1 MAKPFFPWMGNKE
14 KLVPYIHQLIP
25 PHVKQF
31 TEVFGG
37 SGAVILGL
45 QPKKGRLDIYN
56 DLNDDL
62 FNVFCCVKEKSFSLA
77 KELKFLP
84 VHGRTPFA
92 FYRDMAAHEP
102 DFYRHIEEEKRV
114 VAESTCFTEEEIR
127 ELLTI
132 LDGNAKLFDVRRAAA
147 FLFTTYGS
155 FSGTGNS
162 VGIKTVDPQAIVDKL
177 PQVSRR
183 MDSIFLEHQDALV
196 LIPKEDRPDGIIYA
210 DPPYMLT
217 EKVYDVRFLP
227 EHHIILHDRASS
239 CKGYVIISYG
249 YDDRIIDLYKDD
261 FFIISLKRT
270 NPLSQTEGSTFREL
284 IITNYDPS
292 PYLNTIELLQG
303 RIQKLEEALA
313 SDQVNDSRILKLQ
326 QIIADRASKKMEYD
340 DTIVHQMIECVK
352 VYPDGRLDIIFGGG
366 YLIEERPEKES

>member
-1 MAKPFFPWMGNKE
+1 MVTRKGTVLLMAKPFFPWMGNKE

-183 MDSIFLEHQDALV
+183 LDSIFLEHQDALV
-196 LIPKEDRPDGIIYA
+196 LILKEDRPDGIIYA

-292 PYLNTIELLQG
+292 PYLNKQLDIFGQAT
-303 RIQKLEEALA
+303 EAMWEPVILHRPR
-313 SDQVNDSRILKLQ
+313 RILK
-326 QIIADRASKKMEYD
+326 AD
-340 DTIVHQMIECVK
+340 
-352 VYPDGRLDIIFGGG
+352 
-366 YLIEERPEKES
+366 